1 MKEFKCNKCNSEDMF
16 IKANG
21 TQTGLYCGD
30 CGKCIQWL
38 NKQDQ
43 LLAER
48 FIEIK
53 RATASDGVS
62 AKVLANALKQYAN
75 VVNLTGVSID
85 ETTNPIVVQK
95 ALK

>member
-1 MKEFKCNKCNSEDMF
+1 MKEFKCNKCNSDDMF

-30 CGKCIQWL
+30 CGKWIQWL

-53 RATASDGVS
+53 RATVSDGVS

-75 VVNLTGVSID
+75 VVNLTSVSID